1 MKLNLNIAGTLTI
14 LLLLF
19 NSSNYVYAQNNGS
32 STFSRLPETNDYIGI
47 VSNEEI
53 VGPNNLR
60 TSCIDIANLYDSNIL
75 KNRNKLTTS
84 DGKELFNANEGW
96 AGTKFINWTPDTVA
110 FIKNQIDDCVEKN
123 SSFLNT
129 VKRMN
134 GGYRN
139 TQLSPSRTKNLID
152 DIYQVAVN
160 TQNYQQAQE
169 LNRRQADKEAELNAI
184 AEKEHQQKIKSGAL
198 KIQNVNDACIYY
210 SAKPLTPII
219 ASPLLNPDNQFYCG
233 DITIDLQETSNL
245 IRGKVL
251 NVFSS
256 NGQYPTVLPVAYAFL
271 KTDGNTVTFNPDA
284 MRIGY
289 NIKVAGKYIG
299 NTKYTTVIGVTKES
313 PVLQIYYI
321 GTK

>member
-32 STFSRLPETNDYIGI
+32 STFSRLP
-47 VSNEEI
+47 
-53 VGPNNLR
+53 
-60 TSCIDIANLYDSNIL
+60 
-75 KNRNKLTTS
+75 
-84 DGKELFNANEGW
+84 
-96 AGTKFINWTPDTVA
+96 
-110 FIKNQIDDCVEKN
+110 
-123 SSFLNT
+123 
-129 VKRMN
+129 
-134 GGYRN
+134 
-139 TQLSPSRTKNLID
+139 
-152 DIYQVAVN
+152 
-160 TQNYQQAQE
+160 
-169 LNRRQADKEAELNAI
+169 EAELNAI